1 MSWVRFLFA
10 TALPISIAGQVRPS
24 VPCDAPPA
32 LWEEVLGASVKVPR
46 EKDGKLRPPGEVT
59 QERRERITALYRKYP
74 DDFFVR
80 RAYLTHTKEGV
91 ATEEVIAE
99 FRKYAGEHPNDAG
112 ARYLHAEALT
122 GRRTPEAIKIL
133 DELVTKDPANPWPYR
148 MLASIYQS
156 PRFNDRAKMKSN
168 TQAFVDR
175 CPDSKISAGMAI
187 NLDNSPALEKFT
199 ELLRARIEGQK
210 DWEMVGTYGSLWR
223 LEFKVT
229 PAARHEEVR
238 ERVKRDLKFL
248 ESLNPAEFPETSYL
262 REQGYE
268 LTADKAARAKMNSEV
283 KTDSQ
288 KMPAFFRANEDFSKA
303 NPFVPPAA
311 PREERDA
318 YLRKQLRFLAEWVE
332 KIPDE
337 QFLAAQR
344 VDLMAELKDTP
355 AEEIVA
361 EGRRAIRLSRE
372 KPAFVFGP
380 RSTISGVALAWAKR
394 GVELDAIPALV
405 KEGEEVSEKRARA
418 NASYLESD
426 LYASPDDAV
435 QDENSR
441 WSRGTV
447 SWETLAL
454 AAFKSGRTAEA
465 RTVLSK
471 WEAGLNDRKK
481 RAAELSAK
489 RAADPANKP
498 GSSADY
504 LIKSI
509 GFEESRYLTAVAA
522 LARHEKRTADALAIC
537 QAAVR
542 ALSGSPGAPRE
553 LESSEPGRMAREIWK
568 DAGGTNEGWQMW
580 IATARPSASK
590 EDASKWAPMTK
601 TLPDLSALDRAGK
614 TWTLANLKGKTTLLN
629 VWATWCG
636 PCRSELPH
644 LQKLHDQIRQRE
656 DIQVVTLNVDD
667 NIGLVEPYLKENNFT
682 FPVLFTK
689 EYVDALVGPL
699 GIPTNWIADR
709 GASLKLESVG
719 FGGDGES
726 WMRDTLSEIERVRGS
741 R

>member
-32 LWEEVLGASVKVPR
+32 LWEEALRASVKVPR
-46 EKDGKLRPPGEVT
+46 EKDGKLRSPDEVT

-99 FRKYAGEHPNDAG
+99 FRKYADEHPNDTG
-112 ARYLHAEALT
+112 ARFLHAEALT
-122 GRRTPEAIKIL
+122 GRRTPEAIRIL
-133 DELVTKDPANPWPYR
+133 DELVAKDPANPWPYR
-148 MLASIYQS
+148 LLASIYHS

-168 TQAFVDR
+168 TQAFIDR
-175 CPDSKISAGMAI
+175 CPDNKISAGMAM
-187 NLDNSPALEKFT
+187 NLDNSPALEKFA
-199 ELLRARIEGQK
+199 ERLRARIEGQK

-248 ESLNPAEFPETSYL
+248 ESLSPAEFPETSYL

-288 KMPAFFRANEDFSKA
+288 KMPAFFRASEDSHKA
-303 NPFVPPAA
+303 DPFVPPSA
-311 PREERDA
+311 PRKEREA
-318 YLRKQLRFLAEWVE
+318 YLRRRLRFLAEWAE

-344 VDLMAELKDTP
+344 VDLMAERADTP

-380 RSTISGVALAWAKR
+380 MSTISGVALAWAKR

-405 KEGEEVSEKRARA
+405 KEGEEVSEKRAKA
-418 NASYLESD
+418 NAAYAESD

-435 QDENSR
+435 HEENSR
-441 WSRGTV
+441 WSRVTV

-454 AAFKSGRTAEA
+454 AHFKSGLHDQNRGIRGIAIPDGCRRACTPREADRRRDGDLPGCGSRAVGQPGRPA
-465 RTVLSK
+465 RTRV
-471 WEAGLNDRKK
+471 ERAGAHGARDLEGRRWNQRGLANVDCHGASIRQQGRRIEVGADDQDVAGSFRPRSRRK
-481 RAAELSAK
+481 
-489 RAADPANKP
+489 D
-498 GSSADY
+498 
-504 LIKSI
+504 
-509 GFEESRYLTAVAA
+509 V
-522 LARHEKRTADALAIC
+522 DALESEGQDHVA
-537 QAAVR
+537 QRVGNVVR
-542 ALSGSPGAPRE
+542 ALPERVAASAEAPR
-553 LESSEPGRMAREIWK
+553 A
-568 DAGGTNEGWQMW
+568 DQ
-580 IATARPSASK
+580 TA
-590 EDASKWAPMTK
+590 
-601 TLPDLSALDRAGK
+601 
-614 TWTLANLKGKTTLLN
+614 
-629 VWATWCG
+629 
-636 PCRSELPH
+636 
-644 LQKLHDQIRQRE
+644 
-656 DIQVVTLNVDD
+656 
-667 NIGLVEPYLKENNFT
+667 
-682 FPVLFTK
+682 
-689 EYVDALVGPL
+689 
-699 GIPTNWIADR
+699 
-709 GASLKLESVG
+709 
-719 FGGDGES
+719 
-726 WMRDTLSEIERVRGS
+726 
-741 R
+741 